1 MWSKTQPGSPR
12 PGCVASRESCAATRP
27 VGPDRYAARTGWDGV
42 RRTPRPDGPEVD
54 VDEQPVGTGRD
65 RREGRF
71 PTAAPMRLVE
81 QAQDVVTVIVGIA
94 LVVLAVTL
102 LVAGVVDFFKAITGT
117 TPVVRASSDLL
128 DQVLLVL
135 ILVEVVHTVV
145 LSLRAHTLLPQPFI
159 VVGLVAV
166 IRKIL
171 FILGNS
177 TAINTAQLALLVAM
191 VAVFVASLIAVTR
204 FTRDSDWVAPG
215 DS

>member
-1 MWSKTQPGSPR
+1 
-12 PGCVASRESCAATRP
+12 
-27 VGPDRYAARTGWDGV
+27 
-42 RRTPRPDGPEVD
+42 
-54 VDEQPVGTGRD
+54 
-65 RREGRF
+65 
-71 PTAAPMRLVE
+71 MRLVE

-102 LVAGVVDFFKAITGT
+102 LVAGVVDFFRAIGS

-135 ILVEVVHTVV
+135 ILIEVVHTVV

-177 TAINTAQLALLVAM
+177 TVVNTAQLALLVAM

-204 FTRDSDWVAPG
+204 LTRDSDWVPAE
-215 DS
+215 DR